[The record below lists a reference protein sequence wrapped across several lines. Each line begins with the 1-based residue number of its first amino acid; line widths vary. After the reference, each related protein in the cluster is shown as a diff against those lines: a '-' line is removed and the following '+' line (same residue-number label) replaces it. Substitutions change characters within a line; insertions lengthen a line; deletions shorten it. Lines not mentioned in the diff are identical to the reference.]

1 MVYECLGIADDHIF
15 WISRTGWCYLSF
27 LWRLLPGDRISISIL
42 GIPGT
47 VPISIEKDFGSK
59 HHVDDRKLAGSE
71 CLFPVRVLPFDQ

>member
-1 MVYECLGIADDHIF
+1 MSV
-15 WISRTGWCYLSF
+15 
-27 LWRLLPGDRISISIL
+27 PIL

-71 CLFPVRVLPFDQ
+71 CLFPVRVLPFELPSLG